1 MKHFQNLRLQNLKG
15 IKSCELRNLEKI
27 NVICGKNNSGKST
40 VLESI
45 IKIDQ
50 KGKASNRIQGFN
62 YNSQT
67 LTQLYASAD
76 SLLISRG
83 FQQTQ
88 INLLKGVLS
97 NLCEVSEG
105 IIFWEDNLSILIS
118 QILNKC
124 QHKIYNLSQSHV
136 AEMVNTLTSYTPRV
150 QLIFAKRNPNIQS
163 TMNTLLQLSYVGDG
177 LINFLFNCKNSNIE
191 SDSSNFFNR
200 LRAEFTEISSGY
212 TFDLVFDKDSKTQ
225 NTISLRFSNDNKIW
239 RSADDC
245 GMGLRDLLVIL
256 TYAIE
261 NLNDVLLIEE
271 PENHIHPDMQRKML
285 NFLKNSTDKQYIFT
299 THSNVFLDNAYVD
312 KVYYCFI
319 ENDQIGI
326 NEATNKAFV
335 LNQLGYSIADNLVS
349 DLIILT
355 EGIYDKPVIEE
366 FLMQMGLIPKFNIK
380 VWAMGGDIMDK
391 QDLSVFVE
399 NHKVMALIDK
409 DPGSKSIR
417 DKLKSNCEEHKIYC
431 HQLERYSI
439 ENYFTVEALRKVFHS
454 QIPDVI
460 TTIDPKKKLEDQISV
475 DVKRNNRKIVRQ
487 MKLEDVKDSDL
498 FQFLRDVEKKLTL

>member
-1 MKHFQNLRLQNLKG
+1 
-15 IKSCELRNLEKI
+15 
-27 NVICGKNNSGKST
+27 
-40 VLESI
+40 
-45 IKIDQ
+45 
-50 KGKASNRIQGFN
+50 
-62 YNSQT
+62 
-67 LTQLYASAD
+67 
-76 SLLISRG
+76 
-83 FQQTQ
+83 
-88 INLLKGVLS
+88 
-97 NLCEVSEG
+97 
-105 IIFWEDNLSILIS
+105 
-118 QILNKC
+118 
-124 QHKIYNLSQSHV
+124 
-136 AEMVNTLTSYTPRV
+136 
-150 QLIFAKRNPNIQS
+150 
-163 TMNTLLQLSYVGDG
+163 MNTLLQLSYVGDG